1 MYSSL
6 NIVMLQNLCVTWQK
20 KKKKNWTQLLRIN
33 RNVKNVDKV
42 DHKRAAEWG
51 YVFLN

>member
-20 KKKKNWTQLLRIN
+20 KKKNRTQLLRIN

-42 DHKRAAEWG
+42 DHKRAPEWG